1 MKNLKTYEGFFDFF
15 KKKESEDDK
24 IAQGY
29 LKRLEHLKSFLEKGE
44 VSPYEIDFS
53 EHNSDA
59 DRSYLRYTF
68 TFDDGAVRICKAE
81 ADKKFNNGWAEETQ
95 KDFIDQGCVKKNNHV
110 LYMLDIKRVDE
121 CVIADWTILEELFE
135 LAQWCF
141 NKNKQNIRINRIK
154 GDINPS
160 ADLLDDDIW
169 GDTPLDKR

>member
-44 VSPYEIDFS
+44 VSPYEIVFS
-53 EHNSDA
+53 DHNSDA

-81 ADKKFNNGWAEETQ
+81 ADKKFRHGWNEETQ

-135 LAQWCF
+135 LAEWCF
-141 NKNKQNIRINRIK
+141 KKNKQNIRINRIK